1 MSNVL
6 IFFADFSEYYNF
18 YKKKKRRSS
27 KQYFMLTVYTLIY
40 QTIKY
45 FTVKKK
51 DNISIT
57 STPLLKRLVSGSR
70 NINSVY
76 YCLFIL

>member
-1 MSNVL
+1 
-6 IFFADFSEYYNF
+6 
-18 YKKKKRRSS
+18 
-27 KQYFMLTVYTLIY
+27 MLTVCTLIY

-45 FTVKKK
+45 FTVKKKK

-57 STPLLKRLVSGSR
+57 STPLLKRLVSGSQ
-70 NINSVY
+70 NINSIY